1 MLLKN
6 IKIQKIPYRLYI
18 DTGGTFT
25 DCIAVTP
32 DENIVRKK
40 ILSNGCLRGTV
51 KRVISLNE
59 LEIDEN
65 WDIDADVLGG
75 YHFSLLV
82 GNDEPV
88 LIRSYD
94 FKKKRIYLKG
104 DVYISETDSLRNFAI
119 YSGEEAPLM
128 LARMI
133 TATNLN
139 SPLPPIEM
147 RLASTKG
154 TNALLEKKG
163 AEMVLIVTS
172 GFKDIM
178 NIGNQQRPD
187 IFSLNVEKPDPLC
200 RYVIEVDERVNS
212 NGEIIRALNSSDI
225 ETKLTKYLKKGV
237 KVAAVALLNAYQNP
251 DHEIKIG
258 KLLRQTGFQYV
269 SLSTELGSKI
279 KYLQR
284 TETAVVNAYLS
295 PVIGSY
301 IDSISKNLNGK
312 KLLVMNSAGG
322 LVNGHSF
329 HPKDS
334 LLSGPAGGV
343 VGASAVSRELGV
355 ERFISFDMGG
365 TSTDV
370 SRFDS
375 DFDYSFELEVGGAHI
390 NSPTLSIETVAAGGG
405 SLCFFDGY
413 RIQVGPESAGASPG
427 PSCYGAGGPLCITDV
442 NLLLGRLD
450 VTRFG
455 IPVSS
460 IYPEKELE
468 NLVAQVERS
477 SGESKEKEELLTGFI
492 RIANEHMADAIKKIS
507 IAKGYD
513 PSKYALIAFGGAG
526 GLHACEIADILNIKK
541 VLLPSDAGL
550 LSAYGLGE
558 ARVERFAEQQF
569 LCPLTEII
577 NQIPEI
583 INRLGNVATKKL
595 ITDSLSFNSDE
606 IRIRLATVSLRFK
619 GQENCLEIPFTDVK
633 SVTSKFKE
641 RYISVYGH
649 WTYNRDVEVE
659 SVRVI
664 ASFSSDKQKETTLE
678 PMIYL
683 PEPHHFKKA
692 LIIKAWQ
699 NIPVFTTDHLKPG
712 ALINGPALLLDKHS
726 TCLVQNNWELKID
739 SSGTG
744 VLERKRGKERDISK
758 KRGWT
763 KEIELEIFTNRFMS
777 IAENMGAMLE
787 RTSLSVNIKERQD
800 YSCALIDPNGEL
812 VANAP
817 HIPVHLGSLGLCV
830 RTLRDYIPME
840 PGDTIVT
847 NHPKFGGSHLPD
859 ITVVTPVYT
868 KDRQLLAYVVNRA
881 HHAEI
886 GGARPGSMP
895 PGASCLA
902 EEGVVIKPF
911 HLVRNGEVNWE
922 QIKKILN
929 EGEYPSRSIDENIAD
944 LNAALAANR
953 SGEKA
958 VLDLV
963 NEQGA
968 FKVLQYMDYLKTHAE
983 NKMKDTLNK
992 IPEGIY
998 SATEYLD
1005 DGTPLMVNIKIV
1017 KSECTIDFTG
1027 SSGVH
1032 QGNLN
1037 GTQGIVN
1044 SVVIYVLRLLL
1055 AENIPLN
1062 DGILK
1067 PVRIIIPKG
1076 ILNPDFPDDYNK
1088 CPAVVGGN
1096 VELSQRL
1103 VDTILKAFGVVAC
1116 SQGTMNNLLFGN
1128 DKYSYY
1134 ETICGGC
1141 GAGNGFHGRSAV
1153 HHHMT
1158 NTRITDPEILELRY
1172 PVQLLNF
1179 EIRKGSG
1186 GMGAFNGGDGVTR
1199 ELLFTENT
1207 SLSLISQHRNYP
1219 PYGLKGGQAG
1229 KKGKQ
1234 YIIKKSGESVQL
1246 NGIDSA
1252 EVNPGDKLVIKTPG
1266 GGGYGK
1272 PLPV

>member
-1 MLLKN
+1 MKT
-6 IKIQKIPYRLYI
+6 KTQKMPYRLYI

-32 DENIVRKK
+32 NGNIVRQK
-40 ILSNGCLRGTV
+40 ILSNGSLRGKV
-51 KRVISLNE
+51 KSVISLNE
-59 LEIDEN
+59 LEIEEN
-65 WDIDADVLGG
+65 WDIDADILGD
-75 YHFSLLV
+75 YHFSLL
-82 GNDEPV
+82 GGKDKSV
-88 LIRSYD
+88 LVQNYD
-94 FKKKRIYLKG
+94 VKRKRLYLKEC
-104 DVYISETDSLRNFAI
+104 VTISETDRLKNFAI
-119 YSGEEAPLM
+119 YSGEDAPIM
-128 LARMI
+128 LARI
-133 TATNLN
+133 VTATSLN
-139 SPLPPIEM
+139 SILPLLEM

-154 TNALLEKKG
+154 TNALLERKG
-163 AEMVLIVTS
+163 AEMVLIVTR
-172 GFKDIM
+172 GFKEIL

-187 IFSLNVEKPDPLC
+187 IFSLNVEKPEPLC
-200 RYVIEVDERVNS
+200 RYVIEADERVNS
-212 NGEIIRALNSSDI
+212 KGEIITALNFSGL
-225 ETKLTKYLKKGV
+225 EARLVKYLNKGV
-237 KVAAVALLNAYQNP
+237 KTAAVALLNAYQNP
-251 DHEIKIG
+251 EHEIEIG
-258 KLLRQTGFQYV
+258 KLLEQAGFQYV

-301 IDSISKNLNGK
+301 IDNIAKKINRK

-322 LVNGHSF
+322 LVNGDSF

-343 VGASAVSRELGV
+343 VGALAVGRESGI

-370 SRFDS
+370 SRFDRG
-375 DFDYSFELEVGGAHI
+375 FDYSFELEVGGARI
-390 NSPTLSIETVAAGGG
+390 NSPTLSMETVAAGGG

-413 RIQVGPESAGASPG
+413 KLQVGPESAGATPG

-450 VTRFG
+450 TFRFG

-460 IYPEKELE
+460 VPPEKELE
-468 NLVAQVERS
+468 DLVSKIERS
-477 SGESKEKEELLTGFI
+477 SGERRKREDILSGFI
-492 RIANEHMADAIKKIS
+492 RIANEHMAGAIKKIS
-507 IAKGYD
+507 ISKGYD
-513 PSKYALIAFGGAG
+513 PSEYALISFGGAG
-526 GLHACEIADILNIKK
+526 GLHACDIADMLKIKK
-541 VLLPSDAGL
+541 VLLPADAGL
-550 LSAYGLGE
+550 LSAYGLGD
-558 ARVERFAEQQF
+558 ARVERFAERQF
-569 LCPLTEII
+569 LSPLTEII
-577 NQIPEI
+577 DQLPDI
-583 INRLGNVATKKL
+583 INGLGDVATNKL
-595 ITDSLSFNSDE
+595 MTDSVSSYRE
-606 IRIRLATVSLRFK
+606 KVRIRLATVSLRLK
-619 GQENCLEIPFTDVK
+619 GQESGLEIIFTDVK
-633 SVTSKFKE
+633 SLIFKFKE

-649 WTYNRDVEVE
+649 WTCNREIELE

-664 ASFSSDKQKETTLE
+664 ASFSSEKQKKIKLE
-678 PMIYL
+678 PMVYT
-683 PEPHHFKKA
+683 PEPHHFKKSF
-692 LIIKAWQ
+692 IDKTWQ
-699 NIPVFTTDHLKPG
+699 EIPVFTSDHLKPG

-726 TCLVQNNWELKID
+726 TCLVQNNWKLQID
-739 SSGTG
+739 GSGTG
-744 VLERKRGKERDISK
+744 ILKRKKDQRIETNK
-758 KRGWT
+758 KDGWS

-787 RTSLSVNIKERQD
+787 RTSLSVNIKERRD
-800 YSCALIDPNGEL
+800 YSCALIDSNGEL

-830 RTLRDYIPME
+830 RTLRDNIPME

-847 NHPKFGGSHLPD
+847 NHPGFGGSHLPD
-859 ITVVTPVYT
+859 ITLVTPVYS
-868 KDRQLLAYVVNRA
+868 KDHQLLAYVVNRA

-886 GGARPGSMP
+886 GGSRPGSMP
-895 PGASCLA
+895 PDATTLA
-902 EEGVVIKPF
+902 EEGAVIKPF
-911 HLVRNGEVNWE
+911 HLVRNGEVNWG
-922 QIKKILN
+922 QIKRVLSQ
-929 EGEYPSRSIDENIAD
+929 GQWPSRSIDENIAD

-958 VLDLV
+958 VLNLV

-968 FKVLQYMDYLKTHAE
+968 VKVLKYMDYLKNHAE
-983 NKMKDTLNK
+983 NKMKDILNK
-992 IPEGIY
+992 IPEGQY

-1005 DGTPLMVNIKIV
+1005 DGSPLMVNIKIE
-1017 KSECTIDFTG
+1017 KSTCTIDFDG

-1037 GTQGIVN
+1037 GTPGIVN

-1067 PVRIIIPKG
+1067 PVRIKIPKG
-1076 ILNPDFPDDYNK
+1076 ILNPGFPDDYHK

-1103 VDTILKAFGVVAC
+1103 VDTMLKAFGIVAC
-1116 SQGTMNNLLFGN
+1116 SQGTMNNLIFGN
-1128 DKYSYY
+1128 GKYSYY

-1141 GAGNGFHGRSAV
+1141 GAGDGFHGRSAV

-1158 NTRITDPEILELRY
+1158 NTRITDPEILEFRY
-1172 PVQLLNF
+1172 PVRLNSF
-1179 EIRKGSG
+1179 AIRKGSG
-1186 GMGAFNGGDGVTR
+1186 GAGVFNGGDGVTR
-1199 ELLFTENT
+1199 ELLFTENA

-1219 PYGLKGGQAG
+1219 PYGLKGGHVG

-1234 YIIKKSGESVQL
+1234 YIIKVRGERVAL
-1246 NGIDSA
+1246 KGIDSI

-1272 PLPV
+1272 SLTVVG